1 MKTFLSIV
9 SVAILTVAAGT
20 VSAAPV
26 QLTTAQ
32 LDNVTAGARTFSA
45 AGGLVAAGGR
55 FGSSSNVYSSV
66 RGTSATASASNYTY
80 GTGGG
85 FAISGAISAASN

>member
-20 VSAAPV
+20 ASAAPV

-32 LDNVTAGARTFSA
+32 LDNVTAGALAVGVGGGIA
-45 AGGLVAAGGR
+45 AGSGR
-55 FGSSSNVYSSV
+55 TGSFTRTNARVSGNNAS
-66 RGTSATASASNYTY
+66 ASASNYGYTRN
-80 GTGGG
+80 G
-85 FAISGAISAASN
+85 FVVSGALSIAAN